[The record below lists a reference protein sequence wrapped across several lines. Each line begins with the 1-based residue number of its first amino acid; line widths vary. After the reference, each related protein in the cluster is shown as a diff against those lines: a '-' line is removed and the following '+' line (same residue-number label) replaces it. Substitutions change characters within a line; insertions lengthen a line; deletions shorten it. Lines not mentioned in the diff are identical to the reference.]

1 MAQRNRDGSFRA
13 LIERFAQDLSA
24 AIGELVQQQVRDAVA
39 RVSGGRLEAD
49 GRRSGRLCPVPGCG
63 EPGAGPRNRWFCRD
77 HARKLSAAEQ
87 KSIVERN
94 KRLAAEGK
102 LPTAV
107 PAQRIVRLPP
117 KSPRPRRTL
126 DMSCRVDGCPNRSRG
141 PRTGR
146 AAAETPRGRK
156 LDGVKHGQR
165 STDETRSW
173 LEEIT
178 HYNDFYEFGTDKDD
192 PARHAGKLQA
202 RAWTVKVE
210 GECAKPRTFDIDELL
225 KLPIEERVYRLRCV
239 EAWSMVI
246 PWDGFPLATLLEKV
260 QPTSRAKY
268 VAFETAVQPK
278 TMPGV
283 GAFGAIPFPYLEG
296 LRIDEAMHPLT
307 LLAVAMSREELP
319 KQDGAPIRLVVPWK
333 YGFKSAKSLVKIRL
347 QETQPPT
354 TWSQYAGGTEY
365 GFCA

>member
-1 MAQRNRDGSFRA
+1 MAQRNRDGSFRV

-141 PRTGR
+141 PRAGFICDLHR
-146 AAAETPRGRK
+146 AQLSPEEQRETRERWNARHRGVPLPEAEVRREAPAITPVPPIVRKAEPAAE
-156 LDGVKHGQR
+156 
-165 STDETRSW
+165 SS
-173 LEEIT
+173 
-178 HYNDFYEFGTDKDD
+178 
-192 PARHAGKLQA
+192 
-202 RAWTVKVE
+202 
-210 GECAKPRTFDIDELL
+210 
-225 KLPIEERVYRLRCV
+225 
-239 EAWSMVI
+239 
-246 PWDGFPLATLLEKV
+246 
-260 QPTSRAKY
+260 
-268 VAFETAVQPK
+268 
-278 TMPGV
+278 
-283 GAFGAIPFPYLEG
+283 
-296 LRIDEAMHPLT
+296 
-307 LLAVAMSREELP
+307 
-319 KQDGAPIRLVVPWK
+319 
-333 YGFKSAKSLVKIRL
+333 
-347 QETQPPT
+347 
-354 TWSQYAGGTEY
+354 
-365 GFCA
+365 